1 MEYPSFD
8 LLWLPEPIETC
19 LHEDAALHLHD
30 AELTLIADA
39 RTPAYVVR
47 LAHCSACEQWY
58 GLLPILEELLAD
70 AELTA
75 EAVDAFRV
83 EDESASAG
91 VYLGAQTVPWTTFG
105 EQMASLQAAQDQP
118 TPTVDEVA
126 ALDQSPITW
135 EVAQA
140 PAAWIEGETETPE
153 LSYVALVHGPNLV
166 RSIDV
171 QMGRAFEAKEL
182 AALVRRAAGVPQPP
196 GQPGRA
202 RTVRIID
209 DSLAAP
215 LRSALAPMN
224 IGVEVD
230 ETPLAHEALTD
241 MTSTLSGQAF
251 GPPVFRDADDDTLDA
266 FFETASRFYE
276 AEPWT
281 RTEGD
286 RFLGVQV
293 GDRPWFFVNVM
304 GQLDEDPGLSVF
316 DDWLPVCRFIHNQ
329 RASYFDDLFAFLFEE
344 EDLTPEDLSPSGA
357 FEAAGAME
365 GLTLHPLDE
374 LHPADAERLLRA
386 SIDPPV
392 GTSYPSPKRYDAE
405 HGPTAPH
412 IDLDTYRRVMEALM
426 TALERRR
433 ATPVTSIKTTLDV
446 DGAEVSLR
454 YPSEGTERPY
464 DGPPAYRLLV
474 HGDTEE
480 MHEPSRLPP
489 HTTLVIDAPATALFK
504 DIAKAAKKTNERFY
518 EFSLY
523 ENEIGLWDDRDSR
536 RNPSPRVADLLDLD
550 DLNVEIGGA
559 AFALTVEGPLDDA
572 PDEILITRE

>member
-8 LLWLPEPIETC
+8 LLWLPKPIETC
-19 LHEDAALHLHD
+19 LHDEADLHLHD
-30 AELTLIADA
+30 AELTLVADA
-39 RTPAYVVR
+39 HAPAYVVR
-47 LAHCSACEQWY
+47 LAHCSTCGQWY
-58 GLLPILEELLAD
+58 GLLPVLEELLVDAD
-70 AELTA
+70 LTA

-83 EDESASAG
+83 EEEPTSTG
-91 VYLGAQTVPWTTFG
+91 VHLGPQTVPWATFG
-105 EQMASLQAAQDQP
+105 EQMASLQAAHDQP
-118 TPTVDEVA
+118 TPTADEVST
-126 ALDQSPITW
+126 LEQSPVTW
-135 EVAQA
+135 EITQG
-140 PAAWIEGETETPE
+140 PAAWIEDEGDTPA

-171 QMGRAFEAKEL
+171 QMGRAFEADEL
-182 AALVRRAAGVPQPP
+182 ATLVRRAAGVPQPP
-196 GQPGRA
+196 GQPGRP
-202 RTVRIID
+202 RTVRIND
-209 DSLAAP
+209 ESLADA
-215 LRSALAPMN
+215 LRSALAPMD

-241 MTSTLSGQAF
+241 MTATLSGDAF
-251 GPPVFRDADDDTLDA
+251 GPPVFRETDDATLDA
-266 FFETASRFYE
+266 FFETAARFYE

-286 RFLGVQV
+286 RFLGVQID
-293 GDRPWFFVNVM
+293 DRPWFFVNVM
-304 GQLDEDPGLSVF
+304 GQLEEAPGLSVF

-329 RASYFDDLFAFLFEE
+329 RASYFDDLFSFLFEE
-344 EDLTPEDLSPSGA
+344 EDLTPEDLAPNGA

-365 GLTLHPLDE
+365 GLTLHALDE

-386 SIDPPV
+386 SVDPPV
-392 GTSYPSPKRYDAE
+392 ENAYPSPKRYDAE
-405 HGPTAPH
+405 RGPTAPH

-433 ATPVTSIKTTLDV
+433 ATPVTSIKTRLNV

-489 HTTLVIDAPATALFK
+489 QTTLVIDAPATALFK

-536 RNPSPRVADLLDLD
+536 RNPSPRVADLLALD

-559 AFALTVEGPLDDA
+559 AFALTVYGPLDDA
-572 PDEILITRE
+572 PDEIHVSRE